1 MAGGLVANQVSLQGR
16 NVLEEAAVIETWNG
30 SGWTEIAN
38 PEADETNS
46 IVEGISCASTTS
58 CVAVGDG
65 GTNGAFIELWDGST
79 WATDVSDPG
88 YTLDSVSCSS
98 TTSCVAV
105 GTGPTGLEY
114 SFVLSS
120 GTWAIVPAVNPGY
133 QNYLYSVSCVSASFC
148 VATGSDGLQDLGWGL
163 TLIEVWN
170 GTSWSLSS
178 NPNPVLNPNSSS
190 PTGGILMSVS
200 CVSTAACIAVGYGS
214 GDGLDANGLIYPNEA
229 IVETWDGSEWSIT
242 PTPAPID
249 PDGETGVAL
258 YGDACTPNS
267 GDAACMAVGMQSTE
281 TSQTAMVLESSAA
294 IGSLTPSST
303 QLDANGPAQLTVTVS
318 PAELAGVSQDHLS
331 RSDVAGQPTGTVT
344 FLDDGAPIDDCPPLD
359 LDASDQATC
368 SVSGLAGPFTAVY
381 SGDDIYDGS
390 SNGTVVGPPPTTTP
404 TTTTAPNTT
413 TTTAPN
419 TTTTTAPNTTT
430 TTAPNTTTTTVTTST
445 AWLRSRIVSV
455 DKLGAIA
462 TSVTTLQT
470 GAATVAAT
478 YEVEKVTL
486 VLHRLRSR
494 TVTQVFGSIQANVR
508 KGTTLLVLRPTAT
521 ALIALRE
528 RGFLD
533 VVEHVSF
540 RAAGTKMA
548 SQTWRVHDRF
558 RQ

>member
-1 MAGGLVANQVSLQGR
+1 
-16 NVLEEAAVIETWNG
+16 
-30 SGWTEIAN
+30 
-38 PEADETNS
+38 
-46 IVEGISCASTTS
+46 
-58 CVAVGDG
+58 
-65 GTNGAFIELWDGST
+65 
-79 WATDVSDPG
+79 
-88 YTLDSVSCSS
+88 
-98 TTSCVAV
+98 
-105 GTGPTGLEY
+105 
-114 SFVLSS
+114 
-120 GTWAIVPAVNPGY
+120 
-133 QNYLYSVSCVSASFC
+133 
-148 VATGSDGLQDLGWGL
+148 
-163 TLIEVWN
+163 
-170 GTSWSLSS
+170 
-178 NPNPVLNPNSSS
+178 
-190 PTGGILMSVS
+190 
-200 CVSTAACIAVGYGS
+200 
-214 GDGLDANGLIYPNEA
+214 
-229 IVETWDGSEWSIT
+229 
-242 PTPAPID
+242 
-249 PDGETGVAL
+249 
-258 YGDACTPNS
+258 
-267 GDAACMAVGMQSTE
+267 
-281 TSQTAMVLESSAA
+281 MVLESSAA

-404 TTTTAPNTT
+404 TTTTV
-413 TTTAPN
+413 
-419 TTTTTAPNTTT
+419 PNTTT